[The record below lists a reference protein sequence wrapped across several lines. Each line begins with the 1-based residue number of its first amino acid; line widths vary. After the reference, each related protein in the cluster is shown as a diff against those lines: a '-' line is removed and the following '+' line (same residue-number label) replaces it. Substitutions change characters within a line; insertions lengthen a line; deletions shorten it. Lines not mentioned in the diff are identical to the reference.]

1 MQDKTK
7 TIVYT
12 FATIALIVLAATMI
26 YTKTHQSI
34 VDDPRST
41 EEIIK
46 ELDPQT
52 HCEEFVGGK
61 FTVLPNN
68 ESLCII
74 DIE

>member
-1 MQDKTK
+1 MKDQTK

-46 ELDPQT
+46 ELDHQT
-52 HCEEFVGGK
+52 HCEEILGGTFK
-61 FTVLPNN
+61 VAPGGSEICEINQ
-68 ESLCII
+68 
-74 DIE
+74 